1 MNEFV
6 LILSNSFNW
15 CAEFVYYKKE
25 VQKKLLSWYKK
36 HKRNLPWRHTRD
48 PYHILVSEVMLQQT
62 QVDRVIFKYQEFL
75 KKFPTT
81 KKLAAASTAD
91 VIRAWQGLGYNRRAL
106 FLQKTA
112 VAVEEKY
119 KGKFPQSIEELK
131 ELPGIG
137 DYTARAVLS
146 FAFELPYPMMD
157 TNHRRFYQRVFFGLD
172 QKNDKELL
180 VAAEQ
185 VIPKQPY
192 DWNQALMDFGSI
204 ICLTSRPKCE
214 ICPLQKYCKAYPN
227 ILKEENQVKK
237 KKTKPSVPFKQ
248 TDRYVRGRIVD
259 LLREEHGVRSEQI
272 YRLFAEE
279 YGYDR
284 VGNIIAGLVKDQ
296 LIIEKRGKIYL
307 P

>member
-1 MNEFV
+1 MEN
-6 LILSNSFNW
+6 
-15 CAEFVYYKKE
+15 KKE
-25 VQKKLLSWYKK
+25 IQKKLITWYGK
-36 HKRNLPWRHTRD
+36 HKRDLPWRHTRN

-62 QVDRVIFKYQEFL
+62 QVDRVIFKYKEFL
-75 KKFPTT
+75 KRFPTT

-91 VIRAWQGLGYNRRAL
+91 VIRVWQGLGYNRRAL

-112 VAVEEKY
+112 KAVEEKY
-119 KGKFPQSIEELK
+119 KGKFPQTIDELK
-131 ELPGIG
+131 QLPGIG

-146 FAFELPYPMMD
+146 FSFELPFPMMD

-172 QKNDKELL
+172 QKSDKELL
-180 VAAEQ
+180 IAAEQ
-185 VIPKQPY
+185 VMPKQPY
-192 DWNQALMDFGSI
+192 DWNQGLMDFGSI

-214 ICPLQKYCKAYPN
+214 VCPLQKYCKAYPD
-227 ILKEENQVKK
+227 ILKEENQIKK
-237 KKTKPSVPFKQ
+237 KKTKHSIPFKQ

-259 LLREEHGVRSEQI
+259 LLRGVHGVRSEQV

-284 VGNIIAGLVKDQ
+284 VGDIIAGLVKDQ

>member
-1 MNEFV
+1 M
-6 LILSNSFNW
+6 LSICMKNTF
-15 CAEFVYYKKE
+15 YI
-25 VQKKLLSWYKK
+25 QKKLLSWYGK
-36 HKRNLPWRHTRD
+36 HKRDLPWRHTRH

-62 QVDRVIFKYQEFL
+62 QVDRVIFKYKEFL
-75 KKFPTT
+75 KRFPTT

-112 VAVEEKY
+112 KAVEEKY
-119 KGKFPQSIEELK
+119 KGKFPQTIDELK
-131 ELPGIG
+131 QLPGIG

-146 FAFELPYPMMD
+146 FSFELPFPMMD

-172 QKNDKELL
+172 QKSDKELL
-180 VAAEQ
+180 IAAEQ
-185 VIPKQPY
+185 VMPKQPY
-192 DWNQALMDFGSI
+192 DWNQGLMDFGSI

-214 ICPLQKYCKAYPN
+214 VCPLQKYCKAYPD
-227 ILKEENQVKK
+227 ILKEENQIKK
-237 KKTKPSVPFKQ
+237 KKAKHSIPFKQ

-259 LLREEHGVRSEQI
+259 LLRGVHGVRSEQV

-284 VGNIIAGLVKDQ
+284 VGDIIAGLVKDQ